1 MTTKKKRKF
10 HSPEFKAEA
19 LKLAAKTS
27 VPSAAKELGLQEAQL
42 YSWRTVANR
51 KNSVSER
58 ESALAT
64 ENAKLKRQLAEQA
77 EELEI
82 LKKAATFW
90 SGPWRGLAELRPKD

>member
-27 VPSAAKELGLQEAQL
+27 VPSAAKELGLQESQL
-42 YSWRTVANR
+42 YSWRAAANR

-58 ESALAT
+58 ESRFGYGKCKT
-64 ENAKLKRQLAEQA
+64 QA
-77 EELEI
+77 SI
-82 LKKAATFW
+82 GRTDRGAGNSKKIPKGHYRAAT
-90 SGPWRGLAELRPKD
+90 